1 MTKRERAFR
10 SSPVVVYTLALIAAL
25 AALTIIGGC
34 QSSSGTGES
43 QPTIQT
49 SGLNSVAVRQ
59 SQIAVGD
66 SVCPYGGITV
76 ETGIDK
82 NGNGV
87 LDDAEVDQTKT
98 QKVCNGAPGAKG
110 DTGATGSA
118 GSSGSD
124 GATGKTALVSITAAP
139 WNSCPMGG
147 KTISVGVDL
156 DSNGTLDS
164 GEVTSTFSVCNGGT
178 TTSVATLISVETL
191 SAWIGSGLVN
201 GTGPDRVVILDVQSA
216 ATYSTAH
223 IPGALQVT
231 DTDLYQVRQEGPAKD
246 VNMVLAGAAMD
257 ALVQKY
263 GIDNNTTIVFTGGSG
278 AGSIPLAVTRAYWT
292 FRYWG
297 FPKEKLKFLDGVNFA
312 WKATYSMATGPQP
325 AVTASTYSVKNN
337 AVLRAELRTSLSEMI
352 AVAAYGTLSGDIPV
366 DMRTD
371 ATAGS
376 YAGVAGST
384 TGVFSPGSD
393 YVVFEGRV
401 KGALALNYSKLFDS
415 SNNYR
420 FKSADEIAVMFIAIG
435 IDPSKRAH
443 VY

>member
-1 MTKRERAFR
+1 MQIREKGKFR
-10 SSPVVVYTLALIAAL
+10 TSIPVILTLILISAL
-25 AALTIIGGC
+25 AFVGGC
-34 QSSSGTGES
+34 QSSSDSGATS
-43 QPTIQT
+43 PTTQT
-49 SGLNSVAVRQ
+49 SGLTSVAVRQ

-82 NGNGV
+82 NSNGV
-87 LDDAEVDQTKT
+87 LDDSEVDQSKT

-110 DTGATGSA
+110 DTGATGGA
-118 GSSGSD
+118 GNDGSSGSA
-124 GATGKTALVSITAAP
+124 GNTALASVTSASWSA
-139 WNSCPMGG
+139 CPNGG
-147 KTISVGVDL
+147 KTISVGVDVNGNGVL
-156 DSNGTLDS
+156 DA
-164 GEVTSTFSVCNGGT
+164 GEVTSTFSVCNGGV
-178 TTSVATLISVETL
+178 TTSIATLISPETL
-191 SAWIGSGLVN
+191 KGWIDSGLVN
-201 GTGPDRVVILDVQSA
+201 GTGPDRIVVLDVQSA
-216 ATYSTAH
+216 ATYSTGH

-278 AGSIPLAVTRAYWT
+278 SGSIPLAVTRAYFT

-312 WKATYSMATGPQP
+312 WKAAYSMATGPSP
-325 AVTASTYSVKNN
+325 TVAASIYSVKSN
-337 AVLRAELRTSLSEMI
+337 ASLRTDLRDSLSDMI
-352 AVAAYGTLSGDIPV
+352 AVAAYGALSNDIPV
-366 DMRTD
+366 ETRTD

-376 YAGVAGST
+376 YAGVPGST
-384 TGVFSPGSD
+384 PGVFNPGSD
-393 YVVFEGRV
+393 YVVFEGRI
-401 KGALALNYSKLFDS
+401 KGAPALNYNKLFDS

-420 FKSADEIAVMFIAIG
+420 FKTANDLAALFLAIG
-435 IDPSKRAH
+435 IDPSKKAH